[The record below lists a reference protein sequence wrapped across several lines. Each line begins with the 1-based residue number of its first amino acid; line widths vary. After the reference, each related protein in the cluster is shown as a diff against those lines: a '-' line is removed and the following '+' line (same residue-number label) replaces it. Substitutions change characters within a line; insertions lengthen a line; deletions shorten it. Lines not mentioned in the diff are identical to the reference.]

1 MPQQEPVREGFT
13 KEVDPVNHKETR
25 GETYT
30 DRYTFGEVHFE
41 FDPDKVFADNA
52 HARIVAKD
60 AVRYQYDDKP
70 AVINTPDSVH
80 TLEGTPRKDA
90 EKQAYFAL
98 SYLESAGYVTGW
110 KKVS

>member
-1 MPQQEPVREGFT
+1 MAQDKPVREGFT
-13 KEVDPVNHKETR
+13 KEVDPVNHKKTR
-25 GETYT
+25 GEKYA

-41 FDPDKVFADNA
+41 FDPDDVFAVNA

-70 AVINTPDSVH
+70 AVIVTPDSVY
-80 TLEGTPRKDA
+80 TLEGTSREDA